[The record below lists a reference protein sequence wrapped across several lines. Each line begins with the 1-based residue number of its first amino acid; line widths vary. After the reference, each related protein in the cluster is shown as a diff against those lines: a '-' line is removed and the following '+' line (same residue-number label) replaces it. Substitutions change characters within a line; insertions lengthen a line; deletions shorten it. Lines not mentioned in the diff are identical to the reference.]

1 MLEEFCTTINDENK
15 PRMLKKV
22 WLKGQRGGAKWEMWV
37 VQLMCE
43 LLALGVPPRAI
54 TPSIFTVYVTLH
66 QKEPDQVPSLSYVR
80 QCRMIMQVMAETI
93 AAIKLGREE
102 EWVQLSTDV
111 TTRRHIPFQC
121 LIVSLLGADG
131 KIDPVLVSSCIF
143 LDDETAETTVQ
154 SIFDKVCPLC
164 MSFYSFIELQLNLC
178 CCFYFS

>member
-1 MLEEFCTTINDENK
+1 
-15 PRMLKKV
+15 
-22 WLKGQRGGAKWEMWV
+22 
-37 VQLMCE
+37 
-43 LLALGVPPRAI
+43 
-54 TPSIFTVYVTLH
+54 
-66 QKEPDQVPSLSYVR
+66 
-80 QCRMIMQVMAETI
+80 MQVMAETI
-93 AAIKLGREE
+93 AVIKLGREE